1 MSTKTIPESPE
12 EPPSSM
18 VWVSDEK
25 EVWILL
31 QQQNLHESDNTCT
44 VIGKDGRVFSV
55 PQSAVHPLD
64 STHLLN
70 LADLCEM
77 SNLHEAPLLDVL
89 RRRVSEDNI
98 YTNTG
103 SVLISIN
110 PYKHIDGL
118 YEKPLRYYV
127 PEDQESVAAMAPHV
141 YKTANRAY
149 CALKAIDCMNQ
160 SIVVSGESGA
170 GKTEGKRRKAHAI
183 KNHR

>member
-1 MSTKTIPESPE
+1 MLAKEVVDD
-12 EPPSSM
+12 PPPAM
-18 VWVSDEK
+18 LWVPDEK

-31 QQQNLHESDNTCT
+31 QQLSSEETDKTYS
-44 VIGKDGRVFSV
+44 VMGKDGRVFSV

-70 LADLCEM
+70 LSDLCEM

-89 RRRVSEDNI
+89 RRRVSEDSI

-118 YEKPLRYYV
+118 YDKPLSYYL
-127 PEDQESVAAMAPHV
+127 PEDEESSAAMAPHV

-149 CALKAIDCMNQ
+149 CALKAVDFINQ

-170 GKTEGKRRKAHAI
+170 GKTEGK
-183 KNHR
+183 